1 MIALSRTRPMSINIF
16 AAAFL
21 SAALIGFLD
30 GMQDIPGYQAMMRA
44 SVPQIEWTRDA
55 AIVTL
60 SARLSIALIPIAMVW
75 LSAVRFARWM
85 VPALWGIKL
94 LNLPEGHRFI
104 TGGGAGEP
112 LVGAAW
118 WASMLFGLIAVVML
132 FTPASNRW
140 FAREPEE
147 DGPAVFE

>member
-1 MIALSRTRPMSINIF
+1 MIPLSRTRPLTINIF

-21 SAALIGFLD
+21 SAALIAFID
-30 GMQDIPGYQAMMRA
+30 GMQDLPGFQAAMRA
-44 SVPQIEWTRDA
+44 SLPQIGWTRDA

-85 VPALWGIKL
+85 VTILWGIKL

-112 LVGAAW
+112 LTGPSW
-118 WASMLFGLIAVVML
+118 WAAMLLGLIAVAML
-132 FTPASNRW
+132 FTRASNRW
-140 FAREPEE
+140 FADRGGV
-147 DGPAVFE
+147 DSAVFE